1 MLHLFFKLFREI
13 QFLIFFDLQL
23 PMVTGGEVGMCLTQ
37 KDPWE
42 TFVRQ
47 IGPLF
52 FKDSSSATFSILILY
67 LQSLICV
74 CSIASCTGPTG
85 RVLSATTPALL
96 VTQQTLASGLRAM
109 TMWLTRWLCWTR

>member
-1 MLHLFFKLFREI
+1 
-13 QFLIFFDLQL
+13 
-23 PMVTGGEVGMCLTQ
+23 MVTGGEVGMCLTQ

-52 FKDSSSATFSILILY
+52 FNDSSSATFSILILY

-74 CSIASCTGPTG
+74 CYIASCTGTTG
-85 RVLSATTPALL
+85 RVLSATTPAAPA
-96 VTQQTLASGLRAM
+96 TRQTLASGLRAM
-109 TMWLTRWLCWTR
+109 TMWLTRWLCWIRYVRITNDVIKAQL